1 MRTTLHDVAKAAG
14 VSIKTVSNV
23 IHNHPNVTEKTRTKV
38 EAAIEALSYSPNLS
52 ARSLRSGK
60 TNVIGLAIPE
70 LLNSYF
76 TELANFVIMA
86 AEKHGLTV
94 LIEQTRGDREKE
106 LQILDNAQRNLVD
119 GMIYSPL
126 GLQQEDAELTNVRY
140 PLVLV
145 GENIFNGPKDH
156 VTMKNIEAA
165 RAATEYL
172 IKLGHKRIA
181 VIGAH
186 KGEVIGSAGLR
197 LEGYKQALKAAKIKY
212 DEKLIGYSA
221 PWFRSNGA
229 AVMTELLNR
238 TRDFTAVFALNDLL
252 AFGAMRVLQE
262 AGIQVPKHVSVMGF
276 DNLEEAKYSIPSLS
290 SIEPGKQEIAE
301 RAVLTLIERMSS
313 EDQASIPPRE
323 IEVEFSIVERESTGP
338 VNVTKS

>member
-1 MRTTLHDVAKAAG
+1 MRTTLHDVAKLAQ

-23 IHNHPNVTEKTRTKV
+23 IHEHPNITPKTRSKV
-38 EAAIEALSYSPNLS
+38 LAAIKELNYVPNLS

-70 LLNSYF
+70 LTNSYF
-76 TELANFVIMA
+76 TELANSVIFA
-86 AEKHGLTV
+86 AEQFGLTV
-94 LIEQTRGDREKE
+94 LILPTSADRNKE
-106 LQILDNAQRNLVD
+106 LQILENAKRNLVD

-126 GLQQEDAELTNVRY
+126 GLLQEDAELTNVNY

-156 VTMKNIEAA
+156 VTMRNIEAA

-172 IKLGHKRIA
+172 IGLGHRRIA

-186 KGEVIGSAGLR
+186 RGEVIGSAGLR
-197 LEGYKQALKAAKIKY
+197 LRGYAEALEVAGIEY
-212 DEKLIGYSA
+212 DENLIGYSA

-229 AVMTELLNR
+229 DVMSELLARNV
-238 TRDFTAVFALNDLL
+238 DFTAVFALNDLL
-252 AFGAMRVLQE
+252 AFGAMRVMQE
-262 AGIQVPKHVSVMGF
+262 AGISIPNDVSVMGF

-290 SIEPGKQEIAE
+290 SVEPGKQEIAQK
-301 RAVLTLIERMSS
+301 AVETLVERMGKGDKS
-313 EDQASIPPRE
+313 DIPSRE
-323 IEVEFSIVERESTGP
+323 IEVEFEVVERESTA
-338 VNVTKS
+338 TKS

>member
-23 IHNHPNVTEKTRTKV
+23 IHDHPNVTPKTKEKV
-38 EAAIEALSYSPNLS
+38 EAAIQALSYSPNLN
-52 ARSLRSGK
+52 ARSLRTGR
-60 TNVIGLAIPE
+60 TNVIGLVIPE

-76 TELANFVIMA
+76 TELANFVILA
-86 AEKHGLTV
+86 AEKRGLTV
-94 LIEQTRGDREKE
+94 VIEQSNGDKDKE
-106 LQILDNAQRNLVD
+106 LKILDNAARNLVD
-119 GMIYSPL
+119 GLIYSPL
-126 GLQQEDAELTNVRY
+126 GLHQEDSDLTNVKY

-165 RAATEYL
+165 QAATEYL
-172 IKLGHKRIA
+172 IGLGHKRIA

-197 LEGYKQALKAAKIKY
+197 LTGYKKALKAAGIKF
-212 DEKLIGYSA
+212 DESLVGYTA

-229 AVMTELLNR
+229 SVMTELLGR
-238 TRDFTAVFALNDLL
+238 TKDFTAVFALNDLM

-262 AGIQVPKHVSVMGF
+262 KGFSIPKDVSVMGF
-276 DNLEEAKYSIPSLS
+276 DNLEEAKYSLPSLS
-290 SIEPGKQEIAE
+290 SLEPGKEAIATK
-301 RAVLTLIERMSS
+301 AVEALIERM
-313 EDQASIPPRE
+313 IPGEKSVGPARE
-323 IEVEFSIVERESTGP
+323 IEVDFQIVERESTGP
-338 VNVTKS
+338 APKAR

>member
-1 MRTTLHDVAKAAG
+1 MRTTLHDVAKLAL

-23 IHNHPNVTEKTRTKV
+23 IHEHPNITPKTRSKV
-38 EAAIEALSYSPNLS
+38 LAAIKELNYVPNLS

-70 LLNSYF
+70 LTNSYF
-76 TELANFVIMA
+76 TELANSVIFA
-86 AEKHGLTV
+86 AEQFGLTV
-94 LIEQTRGDREKE
+94 LILPTSADRNKE
-106 LQILDNAQRNLVD
+106 LQILENAKRNLVD

-126 GLQQEDAELTNVRY
+126 GLLQEDAELTNVNY

-156 VTMKNIEAA
+156 VTMRNIEAA

-172 IKLGHKRIA
+172 IGLGHRRIA

-186 KGEVIGSAGLR
+186 RGEVIGSAGLR
-197 LEGYKQALKAAKIKY
+197 LRGYAEALEVAGIEY
-212 DEKLIGYSA
+212 DENLIGYSA

-229 AVMTELLNR
+229 DVMSELLARNV
-238 TRDFTAVFALNDLL
+238 DFTAVFALNDLL
-252 AFGAMRVLQE
+252 AFGAMRVMQE
-262 AGIQVPKHVSVMGF
+262 AGISIPNDVSVMGF

-290 SIEPGKQEIAE
+290 SVEPGKQEIAQK
-301 RAVLTLIERMSS
+301 AVETLVERMGKGDKS
-313 EDQASIPPRE
+313 DIPSRE
-323 IEVEFSIVERESTGP
+323 IEVEFEVVERESTA
-338 VNVTKS
+338 TKS

>member
-23 IHNHPNVTEKTRTKV
+23 IHNHPNVTPKTKEKV
-38 EAAIEALSYSPNLS
+38 EAAISALNYSPNLN
-52 ARSLRSGK
+52 ARSLRTGK

-76 TELANFVIMA
+76 TELANYVILA
-86 AEKHGLTV
+86 AEEKGLTV
-94 LIEQTRGDREKE
+94 VIEQTRGDRDKE
-106 LQILDNAQRNLVD
+106 LKVLDHAERNLVD

-126 GLQQEDAELTNVRY
+126 GLHQEDAKLTNVSY

-165 RAATEYL
+165 QAATEYL
-172 IKLGHKRIA
+172 IGLGHKRIA

-197 LEGYKQALKAAKIKY
+197 LTGYKKALKAAGIKY
-212 DEKLIGYSA
+212 DESLVGYTA

-229 AVMTELLNR
+229 EVMAGLLKR

-262 AGIQVPKHVSVMGF
+262 QGISIPKDVSVLGF

-290 SIEPGKQEIAE
+290 SLEPGKEEIA
-301 RAVLTLIERMSS
+301 RKAVDALIERMSS
-313 EDQASIPPRE
+313 GDSAKGPARE
-323 IEVEFSIVERESTGP
+323 IEVDFQIVERESTAP
-338 VNVTKS
+338 VTVTKS

>member
-1 MRTTLHDVAKAAG
+1 MRTTLHHVAAAAG

-23 IHNHPNVTEKTRTKV
+23 IHNHPNVTEKTKAKV
-38 EAAIEALSYSPNLS
+38 QAAIEELSYSPNLS

-86 AEKHGLTV
+86 AEKRGLTV
-94 LIEQTRGDREKE
+94 LIEQTRGNRDKE

-126 GLQQEDAELTNVRY
+126 GLQQEDAELTKVRY

-145 GENIFNGPKDH
+145 GENIFNGPNDH
-156 VTMKNIEAA
+156 VTMKNIESAK
-165 RAATEYL
+165 AATEYL

-197 LEGYKQALKAAKIKY
+197 LTGYKQALKKAGIKY
-212 DEKLIGYSA
+212 DETLIGYSA

-262 AGIQVPKHVSVMGF
+262 AGIQIPRDVSVMGF

-290 SIEPGKQEIAE
+290 SVEPGKQEIAE
-301 RAVLTLIERMSS
+301 RAVLNLLERMNQGD
-313 EDQASIPPRE
+313 EVPRPARE
-323 IEVEFSIVERESTGP
+323 IEVEFSIVERESTGLAT
-338 VNVTKS
+338 VTKS

>member
-1 MRTTLHDVAKAAG
+1 MRTTLHDVAKLAQ

-23 IHNHPNVTEKTRTKV
+23 IHEHPNITPRTRSKV
-38 EAAIEALSYSPNLS
+38 LAAIKELNYVPNLS

-70 LLNSYF
+70 LTNSYF
-76 TELANFVIMA
+76 TELANSVIFA
-86 AEKHGLTV
+86 AEQFGLTV
-94 LIEQTRGDREKE
+94 LILPTSADRNKE
-106 LQILDNAQRNLVD
+106 LQILENAKRNLVD

-126 GLQQEDAELTNVRY
+126 GLLQEDAELTNVNY

-156 VTMKNIEAA
+156 VTMRNIEAA

-172 IKLGHKRIA
+172 IGLGHRRIA

-186 KGEVIGSAGLR
+186 RGEVIGSAGLR
-197 LEGYKQALKAAKIKY
+197 LRGYAEALEVAGIEY
-212 DEKLIGYSA
+212 DENLIGYSA

-229 AVMTELLNR
+229 DVMSELLARNV
-238 TRDFTAVFALNDLL
+238 DFTAVFALNDLL
-252 AFGAMRVLQE
+252 AFGAMRVMQE
-262 AGIQVPKHVSVMGF
+262 AGISIPNDVSVMGF

-290 SIEPGKQEIAE
+290 SVEPGKQEIAQK
-301 RAVLTLIERMSS
+301 AVETLVERMGKGDKS
-313 EDQASIPPRE
+313 DIPSRE
-323 IEVEFSIVERESTGP
+323 IEVEFEVVERESTA
-338 VNVTKS
+338 TKS

>member
-1 MRTTLHDVAKAAG
+1 MRTTLHDVAAAAG

-23 IHNHPNVTEKTRTKV
+23 INNHPNVTEKTKTKV
-38 EAAIEALSYSPNLS
+38 EAAIKKLSYSPNLS

-76 TELANFVIMA
+76 TELANFVILA
-86 AEKHGLTV
+86 AEQKGLTV
-94 LIEQTRGDREKE
+94 LIEQTRGEREKE
-106 LQILDNAQRNLVD
+106 LQVLEKSQRNLVD

-126 GLQQEDAELTNVRY
+126 GLEQKDAALTAVNY

-145 GENIFNGPKDH
+145 GENIFNGPNDH
-156 VTMKNIEAA
+156 VTMMNIEAA
-165 RAATEYL
+165 QAATEYL
-172 IKLGHKRIA
+172 IGLGHRRIA

-186 KGEVIGSAGLR
+186 KGEIIGSAGLR
-197 LEGYKQALKAAKIKY
+197 LTGYKKALKKAGIKF
-212 DEKLIGYSA
+212 DEKLVGYTR

-229 AVMTELLNR
+229 EVMTELLSR

-252 AFGAMRVLQE
+252 AFGAMRALQE
-262 AGIQVPKHVSVMGF
+262 QGISIPRDVSVMGF

-290 SIEPGKQEIAE
+290 SLEPGKEAIAKM
-301 RAVLTLIERMSS
+301 AVDTLLERMNM
-313 EDQASIPPRE
+313 DKQTSIPPRE
-323 IEVEFSIVERESTGP
+323 IEVDFQIVERESTGP
-338 VNVTKS
+338 VTVTKS